1 MHRTVLLM
9 LYILF
14 VFSSPLQAQIIIGI
28 AGGTGSGK
36 TTLANQIVNYFGD
49 DAVLIEQD
57 SYYKDL
63 SALPF
68 EEREKVNFDHPDS
81 LDFSLLR
88 DHLTSLKS
96 NKSVLKPV
104 YDFVN
109 HSRKAESEVVYP
121 KKVVIVEGILIL
133 ADENIREL
141 FDLKVYIDTD
151 DDIRILR
158 RMERDINERGR
169 HIESVKTQYITT
181 VKPMHKKYVEP
192 SRDFADIV
200 VYGINENLSVV
211 AKLISGYLENDV
223 FAGHASA
230 SGNDRICLND

>member
-1 MHRTVLLM
+1 MHRTVLLI
-9 LYILF
+9 LYILCG
-14 VFSSPLQAQIIIGI
+14 FSTPLQAQILIGI

-36 TTLANQIVNYFGD
+36 TTLADQIVNYFGD

-63 SALPF
+63 STLPF
-68 EEREKVNFDHPDS
+68 DEREKVNFDHPDS

-96 NKSVLKPV
+96 NNSVLKPV
-104 YDFVN
+104 YDFVD
-109 HSRKAESEVVYP
+109 HSRKVECEVVSP
-121 KKVVIVEGILIL
+121 RKIIIVEGILIL
-133 ADENIREL
+133 ADANIREL

-151 DDIRILR
+151 DDIRIIR
-158 RMERDINERGR
+158 RLERDINERGR
-169 HIESVKTQYITT
+169 HFESVKMQYITT

-200 VYGINENLSVV
+200 VYGINKNLPVV
-211 AKLISGYLENDV
+211 TKLISGYLENEG
-223 FAGHASA
+223 FAGHESA
-230 SGNDRICLND
+230 SGNEKICLSD